1 MSTLDEGTRPGGGT
15 SAGLPHPVGPGLAA
29 GPETLVA
36 TPLATAQLGAP
47 PLPVP
52 RIEIREPSL
61 AELVATSGLRRVHML
76 AWRDLD
82 DPESGGSE
90 LHADKVAAAWA
101 AAGVDVSLRTAM
113 APGHPETVRRN
124 GYSVVRKAGRYSVF
138 PRTAFSGA
146 LGRSGPWDGL
156 VEIWNGMPFFSPVWA
171 RCPRVVFLHHVHAE
185 MWRMVLSPRLASVG
199 ETIEFK
205 LAPPLY
211 RRTRILTLSQ
221 SSRREIIEL
230 LGLPPANI
238 SVMPPGIDP
247 RFTPA
252 AERSP
257 HPLVLAV
264 GRLVPVK
271 RFDILIDAL
280 VRLRADHPTM
290 EAVIVGEGYER
301 ADLEARVRAAGAGD
315 WLKLPGRV
323 DDDGLIDLY
332 RRAWVLT
339 SASAREG
346 WGMTITEA
354 AACGT
359 PAVATKIAG
368 HTDAV
373 VDGETG
379 LLVSDPHDL
388 TSALHNV
395 LADPALHAR
404 LRAGALAHA
413 ATFTWEATARATF
426 AALVQEAA
434 RHRRRALRTA
444 RLPRLQ
450 GK

>member
-1 MSTLDEGTRPGGGT
+1 
-15 SAGLPHPVGPGLAA
+15 
-29 GPETLVA
+29 
-36 TPLATAQLGAP
+36 
-47 PLPVP
+47 
-52 RIEIREPSL
+52 
-61 AELVATSGLRRVHML
+61 ML

-90 LHADKVAAAWA
+90 LHADKIAAAWA

-113 APGHPETVRRN
+113 APGHPERARRN
-124 GYSVVRKAGRYSVF
+124 GYTVVRKAGRYSVF

-185 MWRMVLSPRLASVG
+185 MWRMVLPPRLARVG
-199 ETIEFK
+199 ETVEFK

-211 RRTRILTLSQ
+211 RRTRILTLSP

-247 RFTPA
+247 RYRPSG
-252 AERSP
+252 ERSP

-290 EAVIVGEGYER
+290 EAIIVGEGYER
-301 ADLEARVRAAGAGD
+301 ADLEARVRAAGAGG
-315 WLKLPGRV
+315 WLRLPGRV
-323 DDDGLIDLY
+323 DDDELIDLY

-379 LLVSDPHDL
+379 LLVSDPREL
-388 TSALHNV
+388 TSALHSV
-395 LADPALHAR
+395 LADPALHTR
-404 LRAGALAHA
+404 LRARALAHA
-413 ATFTWEATARATF
+413 ATFTWEATARGTF

-434 RHRRRALRTA
+434 RRHRRAQRTA
-444 RLPRLQ
+444 RLLRRPRSESGWQPSEADGKMGEASRPRSESGWQ
-450 GK
+450 GQWP